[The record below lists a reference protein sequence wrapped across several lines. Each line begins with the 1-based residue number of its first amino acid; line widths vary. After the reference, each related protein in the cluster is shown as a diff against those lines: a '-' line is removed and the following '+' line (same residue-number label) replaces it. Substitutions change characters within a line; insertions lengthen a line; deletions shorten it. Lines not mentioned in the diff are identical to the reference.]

1 VAWRLPDSGP
11 TVLLV
16 ALGVLGVAAG
26 ALATAMAWRRDR
38 ARQRFVAQ
46 VQEGRVAGYRVDET
60 EAGRVLVRVQGL
72 QEYRAIEEEE
82 ALFAL
87 DEASSTAPGNAA
99 AEP

>member
-1 VAWRLPDSGP
+1 
-11 TVLLV
+11 
-16 ALGVLGVAAG
+16 
-26 ALATAMAWRRDR
+26 
-38 ARQRFVAQ
+38 
-46 VQEGRVAGYRVDET
+46 VDET
-60 EAGRVLVRVQGL
+60 AAGRVLVRVQGL